1 MQNFKVIKNFLK
13 KEHFD
18 KLCNLKR
25 EKIKSNSIKVYHN
38 KIDKFNNINSTL
50 ISSSLL
56 VDLYKTYN
64 KISYKILGELAPQKI
79 KLYDY
84 TEFHLVETGK
94 NYSFPIHQDIPS
106 KLLSGVIYLYPEKN
120 KGTFIYKNKR
130 GENKEEI
137 EWVQNK
143 AFFFSRSENLSW
155 HSYEG
160 DKISNRLALVYNLM
174 TYDLKK
180 ACEIENINYYKY
192 LALNKINPYLLK
204 YFKFTIN

>member
-25 EKIKSNSIKVYHN
+25 EKIKPNSIKVYHN

-50 ISSSLL
+50 ISNSLL

-64 KISYKILGELAPQKI
+64 KTSYKILGELAPQKI